1 MKASIFE
8 NFVHW
13 IEDKSLI
20 VITKTIQ
27 DGKYKEQVEAIRKLI
42 AEGKQE
48 EADNLKKRLPAF
60 TPSGTFNNGR
70 KADLLTEYS
79 SHVIL
84 DIDKIT
90 EQQILEVLQKVALIP
105 HTFAAFISPSGNGV
119 KIIVAVSSAGEH
131 HKIAFGQVAA
141 YYATELQIT
150 IDPSGKDVSR
160 LCFMSYD
167 PNCYRNINAVTFQ
180 VIIEEQAQQ
189 SITVETPAIAEPVE
203 EETNEDWEASFG
215 KCIDFTERKSSYTE
229 GNRNNF
235 IHLLACNCNRAGIPQ
250 TIAENFIYC
259 RIEAVIVCPKCI

>member
-1 MKASIFE
+1 MKASVFQ
-8 NFVHW
+8 NFVQW

-79 SHVIL
+79 NHVIL

-119 KIIVAVSSAGEH
+119 KIIVAVSSTGEY
-131 HKIAFGQVAA
+131 HKIAFAQVAA
-141 YYATELQIT
+141 FYTADLQIT

-160 LCFMSYD
+160 WY
-167 PNCYRNINAVTFQ
+167 Y
-180 VIIEEQAQQ
+180 
-189 SITVETPAIAEPVE
+189 
-203 EETNEDWEASFG
+203 
-215 KCIDFTERKSSYTE
+215 
-229 GNRNNF
+229 
-235 IHLLACNCNRAGIPQ
+235 
-250 TIAENFIYC
+250 
-259 RIEAVIVCPKCI
+259 